1 MLSNTIPPNSINL
14 LHRWRVM
21 EAVSAGGIRT
31 RHACGQNPAASYG
44 ISTSAIQEFDP
55 AAMTVK
61 TRSGKIYALV
71 GFPDNSPLAEGA
83 WHKWC
88 NDKGIVTE
96 LDVTKEYVN
105 VEPAPAIS
113 FKKVGNRPVSLQT
126 ADLPG

>member
-1 MLSNTIPPNSINL
+1 MSNTIPPNSTNL

-31 RHACGQNPAASYG
+31 RHVCGQNSAASYG

-61 TRSGKIYALV
+61 TRSGKTYALV
-71 GFPDNSPLAEGA
+71 GFPDNSSLGEGA
-83 WHKWC
+83 WRKWC
-88 NDKGIVTE
+88 KDNGIDVE

-105 VEPAPAIS
+105 VEPAPAIT
-113 FKKVGNRPVSLQT
+113 FKKVGSRPVSLQT